1 MLMIVLMQKALM
13 HVSNFG
19 HFARL
24 FIFFQYF
31 CSAAKRLQTFR
42 MLERRYLLRAPELA
56 EPKKVATGTQLTP
69 GNLQSCYLQK
79 GRAVHFRHIPT

>member
-31 CSAAKRLQTFR
+31 FLFTMHVLFMS
-42 MLERRYLLRAPELA
+42 
-56 EPKKVATGTQLTP
+56 
-69 GNLQSCYLQK
+69 
-79 GRAVHFRHIPT
+79 